1 MYIAGNKP
9 LDMNENETQEKV
21 GPKNRR
27 IMTNLL
33 GAAFVDDASDP
44 PPPPRGGDLNHFSH
58 RHPLLRLRL
67 GESEGIK
74 CNFCDIIISGRAF
87 ACEHCDYYLHEVCSK
102 FPREIRHDFHPGYDH
117 TLVLR
122 PFKSTAHEQFHCAA
136 CGYGDDSDDS
146 LFQSYYCCESCNF
159 NLHVEYA
166 SIPITLSR
174 KVKYQLHLFLSFP
187 ITSEAAA
194 LSCSICSK
202 AVPTSGYWV
211 FYNHDHD
218 YLCHFDCAAVA
229 EYGVE
234 KDSMGK
240 LQNRVQTLAITNRPP
255 ARRSQPCGGVTH
267 FSHRHAL
274 LEYNPDKPLSCSLC
288 NIEAFTGY
296 FCSGCNYFID
306 KICFSIPSKIQHMSH
321 PQHPLKFTRFLDL
334 VHEDLKCSGCPADF
348 KYRGMAYYCAPCK
361 FSIEF
366 YCAGAPKTLT
376 LANNVFYELFF
387 SFPFKHENAEIECN
401 LCSEIVLIKDGL
413 LYYNLE
419 RDEALH
425 VSCALKKESGF
436 DQDMLDM
443 LSIQRLKEMKIV

>member
-9 LDMNENETQEKV
+9 LDMNENKTQEKV
-21 GPKNRR
+21 GHKNRR
-27 IMTNLL
+27 TMTKLL
-33 GAAFVDDASDP
+33 RAAFVDASDP
-44 PPPPRGGDLNHFSH
+44 PPPREGDLNHFSH

-102 FPREIRHDFHPGYDH
+102 FPREIRHDFHAGYDH

-122 PFKSTAHEQFHCAA
+122 PFKSTGHEQFHCAA
-136 CGYGDDSDDS
+136 CGYGDDSDDFQ
-146 LFQSYYCCESCNF
+146 FQSYYCCD
-159 NLHVEYA
+159 
-166 SIPITLSR
+166 
-174 KVKYQLHLFLSFP
+174 
-187 ITSEAAA
+187 EAAA

-202 AVPTSGYWV
+202 AVPTSGCWV
-211 FYNHDHD
+211 FYSHDHD

-229 EYGVE
+229 EYGME

-255 ARRSQPCGGVTH
+255 ARPSQPCGGVTH

-274 LEYNPDKPLSCSLC
+274 LEYNPDKPLSCRF
-288 NIEAFTGY
+288 EAFTGY

-321 PQHPLKFTRFLDL
+321 PQHSLKFTRFLDL
-334 VHEDLKCSGCPADF
+334 VREDLKCSGCPADF

-376 LANNVFYELFF
+376 LANNVSYELFF
-387 SFPFKHENAEIECN
+387 SFPFKQENAQIRCN
-401 LCSEIVLIKDGL
+401 FCSGTVLIKDGL
-413 LYYNLE
+413 Y
-419 RDEALH
+419 
-425 VSCALKKESGF
+425 CALKNKESEF
-436 DQDMLDM
+436 DKDR